1 MAADI
6 GTAYV
11 KIEPTAKG
19 ISKKIEGEMSSAG
32 AAGGSAFS
40 SGFGKVIGTTGKILA
55 GAAAA
60 GATAVAGIVTS
71 ATKSFADYEQLV
83 GGVETL
89 FGSTYNSVEEYAKG
103 VGISMD
109 SAAQTFEAYQNRQQ
123 KVFDNADKAYMTA
136 GLSAN
141 DYMETVTSFA
151 ASLNASLGEYAW
163 QSANYADTAVGD
175 MADNANKM
183 GSSMESIQNAY
194 QGFAK
199 GNFTML
205 DNLKLGYGGTKTEM
219 ERMMRDAE
227 ELEGLTKNSLK
238 TDNFADVIDA
248 IHIIQENL
256 GITGTTAKEASTTI
270 QGSFASMKA
279 EWDNLLT
286 AMSQGDGWDMG
297 VYIEN
302 FLDTVKTFAGNV
314 MPVVQQSLVGVSSL
328 ISGLAPEIAAAIPQM
343 VSQVL
348 PGLLESGVQIID
360 ALGQGLLSAIPALM
374 PSVMQVING
383 LLQTF
388 LQMAPQILQ
397 VGVDIILQLAQGITE
412 ALPSL
417 IPTLTNA
424 VLEIVTTL
432 TDPGTLT
439 SLIQAGIDLLM
450 ALLDGLM
457 QALPQ
462 LIEALPT
469 IVQNLCDALVTN
481 VPVLI
486 EAANTMVNMLVEQL
500 PTILE
505 ALTAAAPQIITAL
518 MEAVIAAGPQLIAA
532 GPQITAQ
539 LIIGIVQSLP
549 QLVMAAVKI
558 IDAIVQ
564 GLASAYATLTAEGP
578 KMIDQLKAKIMA
590 VVTKLV
596 EVGREVV
603 KQIIEGLKSFAS
615 NLYSKGVELMS
626 KLKEKIVGA
635 VKGFAEV
642 GKKIVEGVKEGLS
655 SAWEGVVSWFKEKI
669 EALKKSIGNLKDL
682 LPGKSGGESKSN
694 ASSVDSAVDSVSQ
707 MAVDAMVSSSIN
719 SAEMYQATST
729 SDPMYELLAQYLPL
743 LLNKKTE
750 VDLELQGG
758 MDRFFRAMQGEA
770 RKNNQLTGATI

>member
-19 ISKKIEGEMSSAG
+19 ISGKIEKELGGTGKSAG
-32 AAGGSAFS
+32 QSFSA
-40 SGFGKVIGTTGKILA
+40 GFGSVIGGVGKVAIGA
-55 GAAAA
+55 VGAAA
-60 GATAVAGIVTS
+60 TAVGGIVTA
-71 ATKSFADYEQLV
+71 ATKNWGDYEQLA

-89 FGSTYNSVEEYAKG
+89 FG
-103 VGISMD
+103 D
-109 SAAQTFEAYQNRQQ
+109 AART
-123 KVFDNADKAYMTA
+123 VITNADRAYESA
-136 GLSAN
+136 GMSAN
-141 DYMETVTSFA
+141 QYMETVTSFS
-151 ASLNASLGEYAW
+151 ASLLQSLGG
-163 QSANYADTAVGD
+163 DTAAAAKTAD
-175 MADNANKM
+175 MALIDMSDNANKM
-183 GSSMESIQNAY
+183 GTSMESIQNAY

-199 GNFTML
+199 QNYTML

-219 ERMMRDAE
+219 QRLLADATK
-227 ELEGLTKNSLK
+227 LTGVKYDISNL
-238 TDNFADVIDA
+238 NDVYNA
-248 IHIIQENL
+248 IHAVQENL

-286 AMSQGDGWDMG
+286 AMSQGNGWDMG

-302 FLDTVKTFAGNV
+302 FLETVKTFAGNV
-314 MPVVQQSLVGVSSL
+314 MPVVQQSLVGVSEL

-374 PSVMQVING
+374 PAVMDIINS
-383 LLQTF
+383 LLQMF
-388 LQMAPQILQ
+388 LQMLPQILQ
-397 VGVDIILQLAQGITE
+397 VGVDVILQLAQGITE

-439 SLIQAGIDLLM
+439 SLIQAGIDMIL
-450 ALLDGLM
+450 ALVDGLN

-462 LIEALPT
+462 IIAAMPQIIQNLVDAITQALPMLIDAAIQLT
-469 IVQNLCDALVTN
+469 NMMVQNLPVILQAL
-481 VPVLI
+481 I
-486 EAANTMVNMLVEQL
+486 D
-500 PTILE
+500 
-505 ALTAAAPQIITAL
+505 AAPQIIESLATAL
-518 MEAVIAAGPQLIAA
+518 VQNAPLLIAT
-532 GPQITAQ
+532 GPLIMAQ
-539 LIIGIVQSLP
+539 MVSGLVNQAP
-549 QLVMAAVKI
+549 QLVALGKQLINSI
-558 IDAIVQ
+558 IQ
-564 GLASAYATLTAEGP
+564 GLASAYANLTAEGP
-578 KMIDQLKAKIMA
+578 KMLQQLKDRMTPEMK
-590 VVTKLV
+590 KFL
-596 EVGREVV
+596 ESGRQVV
-603 KQIIEGLKSFAS
+603 KEIIEGVKSFAS
-615 NLYSKGVELMS
+615 NLYAKGVELMTN
-626 KLKEKIVGA
+626 LKSKIVGA
-635 VKGFAEV
+635 IKGFAEI
-642 GKKIVEGVKEGLS
+642 GKKIVEGIKEGLS
-655 SAWEGVVSWFKEKI
+655 SAWEEVVKWFKEKI

-682 LPGKSGGESKSN
+682 LPGKGGDSKSST
-694 ASSVDSAVDSVSQ
+694 SSVDSAVGSVSR

-750 VDLELQGG
+750 VDVEFQGG

-770 RKNNQLTGATI
+770 RKNYQLTGATI